1 MCLIL
6 VSALLV
12 IGCEKG
18 DSSSKAVKEKQESE
32 VGKSLLSIYDIEEF
46 LPLVIEEG
54 NFGKVYGWLDNQ
66 TLVYS
71 TMLQNSSNIYAYHL
85 KTGTSTL
92 LLKVE
97 SMIDSIHISHSGNY
111 LLIRSTSEAS
121 PSKITVI
128 TNKGKIVFS
137 EVLEN
142 AFDAAV
148 VWNPYDEDKVLISSF
163 TDDWQETTF
172 ILSIKMQQMTELDVV
187 NPFSYW
193 ISKNKLIYL
202 NSHLEDQSGFA
213 DVVMKDLSNGKE
225 IRLLSDVF
233 QLDSFHHFFLTI
245 TADKENLNDVI
256 YSFYNQKVK
265 FAGSI
270 TMPKLASFTD
280 WLIPYY
286 DYNEEKETFISFKP
300 LKSGT
305 VDSYNEDFQLIQYKM
320 GSETNTVI
328 IDGLNNEPIS
338 CNQEGNLCLYGY
350 FFEKLID
357 MKNKEIIHLY

>member
-1 MCLIL
+1 M
-6 VSALLV
+6 
-12 IGCEKG
+12 GCEKG
-18 DSSSKAVKEKQESE
+18 DSSSMAVKEKQEPE
-32 VGKSLLSIYDIEEF
+32 VGKSLLPADDIEKF
-46 LPLVIEEG
+46 LPIIIEEG

-66 TLVYS
+66 TIVYS
-71 TMLQNSSNIYAYHL
+71 TTLQNSSNIYTYHL
-85 KTGTSTL
+85 KKGTSTL
-92 LLKVE
+92 LLRVE
-97 SMIDSIHISHSGNY
+97 SMIDSIHISHSGHY

-128 TNKGKIVFS
+128 TNKGKMVFS
-137 EVLEN
+137 EGLEN

-172 ILSIKMQQMTELDVV
+172 ILSIKTQQMTEVDVA

-193 ISKNKLIYL
+193 ISTNKLIYL
-202 NSHLEDQSGFA
+202 NLNLKNQSGFT

-225 IRLLSDVF
+225 VRLLSDIF
-233 QLDSFHHFFLTI
+233 QLDSFYRFFLTI
-245 TADKENLNDVI
+245 TADKENVNDVI

-265 FAGSI
+265 FEGSI
-270 TMPKLASFTD
+270 TMPGLTSFSD

-305 VDSYNEDFQLIQYKM
+305 AESYTEDFQLIQYRM

-328 IDGLNNEPIS
+328 MDGLNNEPIS

-357 MKNKEIIHLY
+357 MKNKEIMRLNQI